1 MLQVLHLFIKAIQP
15 FLIPLCFVCAW
26 GLIILV
32 AWSVLSAIADTVRR
46 AKQMHEIPCAN
57 CVFFTKDYHLKCPVR
72 PTIALSEQAID
83 CPDFRSFGS

>member
-1 MLQVLHLFIKAIQP
+1 MFQVLYVLIQAIQP

-32 AWSVLSAIADTVRR
+32 AWSILSGITDTVRR
-46 AKQMHEIPCAN
+46 AKKMHEIPCAN
-57 CVFFTKDYHLKCPVR
+57 CVFFTKDYHLKCPVQ
-72 PTIALSEQAID
+72 PTIALSEEAIG